1 MDGKTAFLNGDLEEE
16 IYMEQFKGYVVHGQ
30 EHKICKLVKS
40 LYGLKK
46 APKQWHEKFD
56 NMMLTCGYVINGADK
71 CIYSKFNNNESVIIC
86 LYVDDFLYLELAIML
101 CMILKVTYL

>member
-71 CIYSKFNNNESVIIC
+71 CTYIVSLIIMKVS
-86 LYVDDFLYLELAIML
+86 LFVYML
-101 CMILKVTYL
+101 MTSYIWN